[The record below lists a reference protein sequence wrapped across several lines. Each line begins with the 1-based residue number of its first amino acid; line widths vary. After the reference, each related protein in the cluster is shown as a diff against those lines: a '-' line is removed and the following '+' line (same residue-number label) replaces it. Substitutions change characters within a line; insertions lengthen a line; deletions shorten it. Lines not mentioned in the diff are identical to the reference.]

1 MTFKKNQQTIIWRV
15 LLLFTVLLGLVLIP
29 IPARAALSILSVQ
42 PNTVSNA
49 NTVQL
54 VVTGTDFQNGSSVVI
69 EQVGALPTSFVS
81 STVLSA
87 LLPSGLIPGIYTVTV
102 VNPDASSV
110 SLSNSLTVTGA
121 QETPVVTP
129 GSGIDR
135 PLLVVDSYTTN
146 KDDSSGKPAT
156 LTVRLRNKGQTAA
169 YNVTAVFTPGDLIP
183 LQTGGVLAIYQIEP
197 REVKKVVQP
206 FSLSIEAMSKRYA
219 SVVMAVTYTG
229 SSGTAYSE
237 TFNLNILIPRPLFSG
252 VAPTPTPTPTQTA
265 IPNLRPQV
273 IIKSYETDPVQLE
286 PGFQFYLRLKAENV
300 GKSTAQ
306 RVSMILGGG
315 SSSGGNS
322 GQGTPDTGGI
332 SGGNSSL
339 STFAP
344 LNASNVQ
351 YLGDMAVGAEK
362 DIEVLLIVNTSTLP
376 GAYSLPISFTYIG
389 PNGGTFTDDQSIT
402 LLVYTPPNLNVNF
415 YRDPGPLYTNQPN
428 LLPIQVVNLGRTAVV
443 LGNMTISAEN
453 AFMENNTT
461 LVGPLDPGGYYTLDT
476 MLTTDQPGPMDLM
489 VEIDFTDDFN
499 QPNVYTAT
507 IPIEVL
513 EAPVIEPETGQ
524 IDGENGEIPTSG
536 ETQPETFWQ
545 KVLRFFRGL
554 FGLDS
559 AQPTPVVPTEM
570 PIPGES
576 QPMPAPQVVP
586 ISPKG

>member
-1 MTFKKNQQTIIWRV
+1 MAIKKNHQILIWRG
-15 LLLFTVLLGLVLIP
+15 LLILTIVVGLVLIP
-29 IPARAALSILSVQ
+29 ISAQAALSIQSVQ
-42 PNTVSNA
+42 PDVVSNM

-54 VVTGTDFQNGSSVVI
+54 VITGTDFQDGARVVI

-87 LLPSGLIPGIYTVTV
+87 LLPSGLIPGQYTVTV
-102 VNPDASSV
+102 INPDASSV
-110 SLSNSLTVTGA
+110 SLPNSLTVTGA

-129 GSGIDR
+129 GASVDR

-146 KDDSSGKPAT
+146 KDDASGKPAT

-169 YNVTAVFTPGDLIP
+169 YNMTAVFTPGDLIP
-183 LQTGGVLAIYQIEP
+183 LQTGGVLAVYQIEP
-197 REVKKVVQP
+197 GEVKKVVQP
-206 FSLSIEAMSKRYA
+206 FSLSLEAQSKRYA
-219 SVVMAVTYTG
+219 AVVMAVTY
-229 SSGTAYSE
+229 SSPSGTAYTE
-237 TFNLNILIPRPLFSG
+237 TFNLNILIPRPLYSG
-252 VAPTPTPTPTQTA
+252 VAPTPTPTPTQTTV
-265 IPNLRPQV
+265 PNLRPQI
-273 IIKSYETDPVQLE
+273 IIKAYETNPVQLE
-286 PGFQFYLRLKAENV
+286 PGFQFNLRLKAENV

-306 RVSMILGGG
+306 RVTMILGGG

-332 SGGNSSL
+332 SGGSSNL

-351 YLGDMAVGAEK
+351 FLGDMAVGAEK

-428 LLPIQVVNLGRTAVV
+428 ILPIQVVNLGRTTVV
-443 LGNMTISAEN
+443 LGNMTVSAGN
-453 AFMENNTT
+453 AFLENNTT
-461 LVGPLDPGGYYTLDT
+461 LVGPLDPGGYYTLDA
-476 MLTTDQPGPMDLM
+476 MLTTDQAGPMDLL
-489 VEIDFTDDFN
+489 VEINYTDDFN

-507 IPIEVL
+507 IPIEIL
-513 EAPVIEPETGQ
+513 EAPVIEPDPGMV
-524 IDGENGEIPTSG
+524 DGENGGLPVPG

-545 KVLRFFRGL
+545 KFLRFVRGL

-559 AQPTPVVPTEM
+559 AQPTPEAPSEM
-570 PIPGES
+570 PVPDES
-576 QPMPAPQVVP
+576 QPLPAPQVVP